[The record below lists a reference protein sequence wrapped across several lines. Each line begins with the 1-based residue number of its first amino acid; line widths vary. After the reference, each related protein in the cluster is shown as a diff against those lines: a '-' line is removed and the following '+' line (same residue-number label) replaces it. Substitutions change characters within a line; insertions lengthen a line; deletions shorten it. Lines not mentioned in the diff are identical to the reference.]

1 MTTMT
6 SNGNGHEAKN
16 AHDGTGMGET
26 PKAPAADVEAEEE
39 EEEPM
44 TNPCRCT
51 FAVTGAQKTYQAIFI
66 CRTCCD
72 GGELLCI
79 CEACANHCHELHDEL
94 EYLGMGQSYCDC
106 SCLGER
112 NGCKLLETS
121 EQEVMAWKFP
131 KGSISQNFALPQQ
144 LEQNKQQERQYI
156 MDAFEVSDFQS
167 NREVCRNLVEQAS
180 ELVTHSKETFWL
192 NQHQHEQQVH
202 KEYSWC
208 DLEKMAWR
216 IYQQN
221 KRHYNLDIQEEVGGA
236 EWWVQVKKTDRE
248 SVESSP
254 QQQSRGSAG
263 AEAVDLHYDKDE
275 SLAENFGLGSF
286 PTLSTVTYLTEGS
299 NPTVLFSRTYEQE
312 EDDVIS
318 DMMISHPV
326 MGKHLVFDGR
336 LLHGAPAHVDLR
348 SNYLP
353 AGGDDAKNR
362 KELKKDSPAM
372 RVTLLVNIWANRKP
386 AGIHPLDQN
395 IRDAIK
401 KKIHKKV
408 FKKKTD
414 FAKFDFEKIAIPE
427 HVLETEEGGKDDSR
441 RIQLPF
447 VCKGITWEN
456 EDDDSTSGLVIV
468 TCPPPE
474 HTSGTLYIRFGPGLQ
489 AYLDQPYDAIEEG
502 DGVGGAFDGTAYVYE
517 DAYI

>member
-1 MTTMT
+1 
-6 SNGNGHEAKN
+6 
-16 AHDGTGMGET
+16 
-26 PKAPAADVEAEEE
+26 
-39 EEEPM
+39 M

-94 EYLGMGQSYCDC
+94 EYIGMGQAYCDC
-106 SCLGER
+106 SCLGDR
-112 NGCKLLETS
+112 NGCKLLEAS
-121 EQEVMAWKFP
+121 EQEIMEWKFP
-131 KGSISQNFALPQQ
+131 KGSVSQGSSLPQY
-144 LEQNKQQERQYI
+144 QERNNQRGRQYI
-156 MDAFEVSDFQS
+156 MDAFNVADFRSDTKL
-167 NREVCRNLVEQAS
+167 CRNLVEQAS

-192 NQHQHEQQVH
+192 DQRQHEQQAH
-202 KEYSWC
+202 KEHSWC

-216 IYQQN
+216 IFEQN
-221 KRHYNLDIQEEVGGA
+221 KRHYNLDIQGVGGA
-236 EWWVQVKKTDRE
+236 EWWLQVKKTDQE
-248 SVESSP
+248 SVESHP
-254 QQQSRGSAG
+254 QQQSLGSAG

-275 SLAENFGLGSF
+275 SLAEKFGLGSF

-312 EDDVIS
+312 DDDVIP

-336 LLHGAPAHVDLR
+336 LLHGAPAHADLR
-348 SNYLP
+348 SSYLST
-353 AGGDDAKNR
+353 GGDDAKTR
-362 KELKKDSPAM
+362 EKEKKESPAM
-372 RVTLLVNIWANRKP
+372 RVTLLVNIWADRKP
-386 AGIHPLDQN
+386 AGVHPLDQN

-401 KKIHKKV
+401 KTIPKKV

-414 FAKFDFEKIAIPE
+414 FAQIGDFEKIDIPE
-427 HVLETEEGGKDDSR
+427 RVVETEEDGEDDSR

-447 VCKGITWEN
+447 VCKGITWES

-474 HTSGTLYIRFGPGLQ
+474 HLSDTVYIRFGPGLQ

-502 DGVGGAFDGTAYVYE
+502 DGVGGAFDGNGYVYE